1 MRRVINTLSIV
12 TLLSAAVS
20 CVKSDR
26 IYDNSRSEIAV
37 TPVMSA
43 MSKAIV
49 TGTGYPAEVP
59 FGVFASYSAN
69 PAGEWISGSVYP
81 YLENWKFVH
90 AGDSKYGGEPPAYWP
105 ISGSLVFAG
114 YSPYRKADV
123 SKADESKVDNVAFT
137 SAGTLSITDYT
148 TDYVSDLMYFLP
160 EVSNGN
166 LIGIGKTS
174 SAVPI
179 SFRHA
184 LALVSFEVNAKAG
197 DEDNILLKEIK
208 ILDAK
213 IKGTFTV
220 SANDPDGGEWSALAS
235 PAEVQLF
242 SSDAGQTI
250 PAGSPIGA
258 QVLMIPG
265 DAATIQVVYAI
276 DKNPGIDTD
285 ALVEL
290 TKDFTPQDLAL
301 TEWEVGRK
309 YTYTLTIG
317 ARKIEASPTVSWQ

>member
-1 MRRVINTLSIV
+1 MNPVLSSMSKTLSG
-12 TLLSAAVS
+12 
-20 CVKSDR
+20 
-26 IYDNSRSEIAV
+26 
-37 TPVMSA
+37 PVVGS
-43 MSKAIV
+43 V
-49 TGTGYPAEVP
+49 YPDGES
-59 FGVFASYSAN
+59 FGVFAHYA
-69 PAGEWISGSVYP
+69 ATADGAAWGGETQP
-81 YLENWKFVH
+81 YLEDAEFVN
-90 AGDSKYGGEPPAYWP
+90 DGGVCSGVSPAYWP
-105 ISGSLVFAG
+105 FEGSLIFAG

-123 SKADESKVDNVAFT
+123 SEDDESKADESKVDNVAFT

-174 SAVPI
+174 SAVPV

-197 DEDNILLKEIK
+197 DEKNILLKKIK

-213 IKGTFTV
+213 SKGTFTV
-220 SANDPDGGEWSALAS
+220 SANDPDGGEWSALAL
-235 PAEVQLF
+235 PDEVQLF
-242 SSDAGQTI
+242 SSDADAGQTI
-250 PAGSPIGA
+250 PAGSPIRA
-258 QVLMIPG
+258 QALMIPG

-276 DKNPGIDTD
+276 DKNPSSD
-285 ALVEL
+285 ADVPSVQ
-290 TKDFTPQDLAL
+290 TKDFTPHDLAL